1 MLDLTKPLYCRIEAY
16 YLNYYLARGLLP
28 KLLPL
33 LPALP
38 QVILASDSDDVLFM
52 SQFLDT
58 QWVVY
63 ADLAVR
69 GAALWSEP
77 VKIRETSVR
86 KMHSVTVRSWLETGQ
101 VACRACL
108 LPGHSRD
115 AALLEPCW
123 P

>member
-1 MLDLTKPLYCRIEAY
+1 MLCLTKPLYCRIEAY
-16 YLNYYLARGLLP
+16 CLNFYLNRDLLP

-33 LPALP
+33 LPTLP
-38 QVILASDSDDVLFM
+38 QVILASDSEDVLFM

-69 GAALWSEP
+69 GAALSEP

-101 VACRACL
+101 VACRACMQ
-108 LPGHSRD
+108 PGYC
-115 AALLEPCW
+115 LLEPC
-123 P
+123 

>member
-1 MLDLTKPLYCRIEAY
+1 MLYLTQPLYCRIEAY
-16 YLNYYLARGLLP
+16 YLNRDLP
-28 KLLPL
+28 KLLPP
-33 LPALP
+33 LPALL

-69 GAALWSEP
+69 GAALSSEP

-101 VACRACL
+101 VAL
-108 LPGHSRD
+108 
-115 AALLEPCW
+115 
-123 P
+123 

>member
-1 MLDLTKPLYCRIEAY
+1 M
-16 YLNYYLARGLLP
+16 
-28 KLLPL
+28 
-33 LPALP
+33 
-38 QVILASDSDDVLFM
+38 ILASDSEDVLFM

-69 GAALWSEP
+69 GAALSSEP

-101 VACRACL
+101 VACRACMQ
-108 LPGHSRD
+108 PGYSLTR
-115 AALLEPCW
+115 ALLQPC
-123 P
+123 